1 MLPQFDK
8 NKRPDCRGGLIQ
20 PVHRRKPDNAKK
32 LIQRPVRIEKL
43 LPHQCSNHIRGN
55 KRNKHS
61 KLKKQSSL
69 PDPLVGKQL
78 CQTKSGN
85 QAERLEGIARDIS
98 RLADNNL
105 AGCMRDI
112 SANWKS
118 GNASLYVSKGQTV
131 AEHLR
136 SVAAG
141 LNQTAATIR
150 TIAQNTYNAEK
161 RAIELAKAR
170 KYK

>member
-1 MLPQFDK
+1 MAK
-8 NKRPDCRGGLIQ
+8 TMYSIQ
-20 PVHRRKPDNAKK
+20 MDFQRAK
-32 LIQRPVRIEKL
+32 
-43 LPHQCSNHIRGN
+43 
-55 KRNKHS
+55 
-61 KLKKQSSL
+61 
-69 PDPLVGKQL
+69 
-78 CQTKSGN
+78 N

-150 TIAQNTYNAEK
+150 TIAQNTYNAEE